1 MMIEPALPGDDTATE
16 ETRIEAIVA
25 AGPKGA
31 FALAGAAVALVLA
44 MWWAFYLFVYIARQ
58 A

>member
-1 MMIEPALPGDDTATE
+1 MIVETSPLTGDDAE
-16 ETRIEAIVA
+16 EHDRIEAIVA

-31 FALAGAAVALVLA
+31 FALAGAAVAVVLA
-44 MWWAFYLFVYIARQ
+44 IWWAFYIFVYLARQ

>member
-1 MMIEPALPGDDTATE
+1 MIVDTSSLDGDDAAE
-16 ETRIEAIVA
+16 QTRIEAIVA

-31 FALAGAAVALVLA
+31 FALAGAAVAVVLA
-44 MWWAFYLFVYIARQ
+44 IWWAFYLFVYLARQ

>member
-1 MMIEPALPGDDTATE
+1 MIIETSPLEGDDAA
-16 ETRIEAIVA
+16 RQDDIEAIVA

-31 FALAGAAVALVLA
+31 FALAGAAVAIVLA
-44 MWWAFYLFVYIARQ
+44 IWWAFYIFVYLARQ